1 MKEAHFFLEVKV
13 GERGWKAVNIVIEGG
28 RERKPSERRRKV
40 GKRSKEGGYREVVFR
55 FLQMLGR
62 NHWYFS
68 LYIQASPISLTPC

>member
-1 MKEAHFFLEVKV
+1 MQAKRAYNYSESMECKDGGIGPLCPIGLSE
-13 GERGWKAVNIVIEGG
+13 IIEG
-28 RERKPSERRRKV
+28 

-68 LYIQASPISLTPC
+68 LYIQASPISLTPF